1 MSSDDCNTFL
11 SKMDDSDKD
20 IRIVALTDLIE
31 TFKENSKKISNDDAK
46 RYTDTLFKALDDS
59 QSYVQNLATECL
71 AACIKVIDTAIA
83 INVAKA
89 ICDHIAGNQSE
100 KKANAMSVA
109 LRVMTSRI
117 AEGSDNRA
125 LLAQLAIPIV
135 NTLTSATALAS
146 DVIVDIFT
154 ALMDVLV
161 HAGTQIANDD
171 AALNSVQRL
180 LLNYISNKNT
190 AVSRRTITVLGT
202 FVVCVPGEQS
212 KKALDIIFQR
222 YKDAIRDNEKCMLLR
237 VLVTIARQ
245 KPELIRS
252 HIGDIINREL
262 EIVDE
267 ADNELRVASL
277 LAMKTF
283 VAKAPD
289 LTGFRIDDI
298 YTVGVNAIRFD
309 PDYNYD
315 DESDQ
320 TDDMDTTSEDGLD
333 DEFDEDIY
341 EDNEDISWD
350 IRLSGVKLLSEIT
363 ESGLFSHERVVQD
376 IGAVF
381 VECFREREDVVR
393 AEILLKYAKIF
404 SNLGQKQ
411 RQSQEHSADMDID
424 SNVNDMV
431 RQQIPSAVA
440 AILSAIKNYPK
451 HVETKQLAF
460 AIFTRFVPLSIS
472 AVDSVLSKIMPL
484 VISTLES
491 GDIASASQ
499 AVSTSIVKTNIK
511 IDALDFLLE
520 YIKRTRLSTEADGF
534 LFTIKDK
541 IKDAASS
548 SLTMVQTA
556 TCEVSSAILKLLRLA
571 ADSAEKSIEH
581 YLSWANEM
589 TEVVLTL
596 VNTKDHALRISSYSF
611 IGTVLYE
618 FGDLL
623 NDAVVDNALKVL
635 TDWNQGIEMTQSSIG
650 ALLTAVTKPT
660 HLPEGFVASVAST
673 IMKQANERLQ
683 NSNTRF
689 HTAALELVKSL
700 SEYKLAAV
708 NDFGPSTIAK
718 IVDIICA
725 TPESPPLP
733 ALRAFAGVCTHV
745 SVDTVNGISSSLLT
759 CLSMATI
766 YDKLSA
772 DALEDLYR
780 TVGEAFPSVV
790 KSWEKSLFGKW
801 TANYVQLDSMRLVK
815 PMETAQMHHPINKLP
830 NAAKSIIALRV
841 GYYRQSGQPWSSEF
855 LYEALN
861 MSTKSAE
868 GIAHVCLGL
877 RAFGYLAIG
886 GQLDENESLCA
897 QLYKHIESSNGDVRG
912 EAAFAL
918 GNYAGRFPDN
928 FSNLFESAM
937 KATTAGAAT
946 GTLEEAS
953 DIRDISGPDKIQAV
967 KIAIEYTLHS
977 KSDVAVTKGMWNQI
991 AGFVQK
997 GNSTISDVLAQ
1008 GLAII
1013 AVNHPRTFISQ
1024 LASCVDNSKNK
1035 YAKQFFITVFR
1046 TVLADKGLDYQCN
1059 EEIKKALPAV
1069 LANISDCDV
1078 GIRRLCLLAL
1088 YTVIQN
1094 KNVLTKEIVAT
1105 IQPMLFAQTMVDDSL
1120 VRFVTMGPFK
1130 KRIDDGLETR
1140 KCAYQCVHV
1149 LVRTMPD
1156 AIDMDS
1162 VVDCVIR
1169 GIYDEQD
1176 IRTVVQQI
1184 VNESAARFP
1193 TAFYARLG
1201 DLVDAI
1207 SKMQATKLG
1216 KNSVKQEI
1224 EKHKEM
1230 LKLTVGIVYSLE
1242 RIFPKQ
1248 AESDSKFG
1256 KLVGSLAA
1264 GPGGEPNSEDLAE
1277 FYKELKSPSS
1287 ASAAE
1292 ATISPMI

>member
-315 DESDQ
+315 DEW
-320 TDDMDTTSEDGLD
+320 LD

-460 AIFTRFVPLSIS
+460 AIFARFVPLSIS

-1013 AVNHPRTFISQ
+1013 A
-1024 LASCVDNSKNK
+1024 LASC
-1035 YAKQFFITVFR
+1035 YAKQFFIT
-1046 TVLADKGLDYQCN
+1046 GLDYQCN

-1078 GIRRLCLLAL
+1078 GIRRLF
-1088 YTVIQN
+1088 IQN

-1120 VRFVTMGPFK
+1120 VRF

-1162 VVDCVIR
+1162 VVDC
-1169 GIYDEQD
+1169 D

-1201 DLVDAI
+1201 DL
-1207 SKMQATKLG
+1207 ATKLG

-1230 LKLTVGIVYSLE
+1230 LKLTVGI
-1242 RIFPKQ
+1242 Q

-1264 GPGGEPNSEDLAE
+1264 GPGGEPNSEDLAD
-1277 FYKELKSPSS
+1277 S